1 LDPYA
6 SVIWTGVKNKTML
19 NKKILA
25 IDPGTKHM
33 GFAFFDKGELIY
45 HGVSVIKD
53 GTPNEKL
60 KEGRKI
66 ILRLIKDFKPHIFVV
81 EKAFFG
87 KNKTA
92 AIMNV
97 FVSEIMSIG
106 RKKELKVI
114 SYAPTTVRKFICSN
128 GRADKKAL
136 SEVIVS
142 KIPKLKIYLTQDRA
156 WKERYHQNMFDAV
169 GLGLMALSS
178 KNK

>member
-1 LDPYA
+1 
-6 SVIWTGVKNKTML
+6 
-19 NKKILA
+19 
-25 IDPGTKHM
+25 M
-33 GFAFFDKGELIY
+33 GFAFFDKDELVY
-45 HGVSVIKD
+45 HGVSVIKE
-53 GTPNEKL
+53 GSPNEKL
-60 KEGRKI
+60 REGKKV
-66 ILRLIKDFKPHIFVV
+66 ILRFIKDFRPNILVV
-81 EKAFFG
+81 EKTFFG

-114 SYAPTTVRKFICSN
+114 SYAPTTVRKFICGN

-142 KIPKLKIYLTQDRA
+142 KIPELKVYLSQDRA

-169 GLGLMALSS
+169 GLGLMALSII
-178 KNK
+178 NK

>member
-1 LDPYA
+1 M
-6 SVIWTGVKNKTML
+6 S

-33 GFAFFDKGELIY
+33 GFAFFDRGELVY

-53 GTPNEKL
+53 GTPDEKL

-66 ILRLIKDFKPHIFVV
+66 IIRLIKDFRPNVLVV

-97 FVSEIMSIG
+97 FVGEIMSIG

-114 SYAPTTVRKFICSN
+114 SYAPTTVRKSICGN

-142 KIPKLKIYLTQDRA
+142 KIPELRVYLTQDRA
-156 WKERYHQNMFDAV
+156 WKEKYHQNMFDAV
-169 GLGLMALSS
+169 GLGLMIIKLLDSPKYIHQIAP
-178 KNK
+178 